1 MYRVRREEGTGSSCK
16 STVDNFAIVD
26 DERSLSAIFVSYEP
40 QGFPP
45 LLKRAMEIINPFV
58 NDILSPTPSSKI
70 SGLDPGWRKDARGG
84 RAGPKRYALEYDG
97 PWRANVAAV
106 NCYAGGESA

>member
-1 MYRVRREEGTGSSCK
+1 MFR
-16 STVDNFAIVD
+16 VDNLAIVD
-26 DERSLSAIFVSYEP
+26 DERSLTAIIVSYEP

-58 NDILSPTPSSKI
+58 NDILCPPPSSEN
-70 SGLDPGWRKDARGG
+70 SGSDHAWRKDARGG